1 MSSNRRYLALAL
13 LIVLAGARP
22 AFCKVNAGGPNGTQ
36 SGPLKL
42 FLLYPNYRGYLFDDW
57 SQTVSVDVSVTPP
70 SGYSLGQLQVRLNLL
85 DSANH
90 AVASTTVAA
99 AADSTVTLD
108 ASSLSNGSYQ
118 LQAELL
124 TTSAGVLASPAPAYT
139 IVKVPAAIRASM
151 KAYIDP
157 NNVLHYGGRADFPV
171 GVYDLPNPSCAG
183 TATNWASNL
192 SLIRK
197 APIATYLPVSSSNC
211 AVADFVAQIQ
221 ALKSHGM
228 VDFPALSSI
237 YAGDPYF
244 PYDLAASLGV
254 VVGNP
259 AGAQD
264 AVNLAAAFASAMA
277 SNADIVGYYNY
288 DEPADAQQAMIF
300 NQYQAVR
307 TSDPASVQWPLINIA
322 TITWNRPGCL
332 RAPYYAPSGDPPES
346 DPCTDVSNWRDTGDA
361 FGTDPL
367 AINGWNFDANG
378 NYWLPEVQDWV
389 HDVQYATRN
398 ARPVWAVLQFYAGE
412 PGFPG
417 YPHWPTY
424 QELHDMT
431 YIAVVA
437 GVQGIWYW
445 SWGDLKHAAPDGAP
459 HPTKEIRSLD
469 RVVAELASLESV
481 ILTRDVQ
488 VLSANSK
495 TDTIITK
502 EKAPA
507 GGDRYI
513 FAYNHDGVS
522 HNVTFTLKVPATSV
536 SVVGGEN
543 RSLTLDSTHTRFAD
557 SFNFYEAHVYR
568 IKPKVRRLTEAF
580 QPPS

>member
-1 MSSNRRYLALAL
+1 VKKCGCVSVVVGVL
-13 LIVLAGARP
+13 LCFGVASAQV
-22 AFCKVNAGGPNGTQ
+22 KAGGPNGTQ
-36 SGPLKL
+36 SGPIGLY
-42 FLLYPNYRGYLFDDW
+42 LLYPNYRGYLFDDW
-57 SQTVSVDVSVTPP
+57 SQTVKVDVSVTPP
-70 SGYSLGQLQVRLNLL
+70 GGYSFGQLQVRLNLL
-85 DSANH
+85 DLNNH

-108 ASSLSNGSYQ
+108 AAGLSDGSYQ

-124 TTSAGVLASPAPAYT
+124 TTAAGVLASPAPAYT
-139 IVKVPAAIRASM
+139 IVKLSGATRASM

-157 NNVLHYGGRADFPV
+157 KNVLHYGGRAVFPV

-183 TATNWASNL
+183 TAANWDSNL
-192 SLIRK
+192 SLIGK
-197 APIATYLPVSSSNC
+197 APITTYLPVSSSNC
-211 AVADFVAQIQ
+211 AVADFTTQTQ
-221 ALKSHGM
+221 ALQNHGM
-228 VDFPALSSI
+228 VDFPALSST

-244 PYDLAASLGV
+244 PYDLATSLGV
-254 VVGNP
+254 IVGNP
-259 AGAQD
+259 ASAQD
-264 AVNLAAAFASAMA
+264 AVNLASAFAGAMA
-277 SNADIVGYYNY
+277 SNKRIVGYYNY
-288 DEPADAQQAMIF
+288 DEPTDAQQAMIF

-332 RAPYYAPSGDPPES
+332 RAPNYAPNGDPPES
-346 DPCTDVSNWRDTGDA
+346 DSCTDVSNWRDTGDA

-367 AINGWNFDANG
+367 ALNGWNFDANG
-378 NYWLPEVQDWV
+378 NYWLPEIQDWV
-389 HDVQYATRN
+389 HDLQYATRN

-412 PGFPG
+412 SGFPG

-437 GVQGIWYW
+437 GVRGIWYW
-445 SWGDLKHAAPDGAP
+445 SWGNLDLPSPDGAP
-459 HPTKEIRSLD
+459 NSSTEVGYLD
-469 RVVAELASLESV
+469 QVINGLAPLESV
-481 ILTRDVQ
+481 ILTADVP
-488 VLSANSK
+488 VLSANSRAG
-495 TDTIITK
+495 TIITR

-522 HNVTFTLKVPATSV
+522 RKVTFTLKAAATSV

-543 RSLTLDSTHTRFAD
+543 RPVTLDFTHTRFTD
-557 SFNFYEAHVYR
+557 SFNRYEAHVYR
-568 IKPKVRRLTEAF
+568 IK
-580 QPPS
+580 S